1 MLALPQ
7 VNDQHMVAKRLVSMQ
22 LGMTESIKELSPE
35 ILRSKT
41 ETLIMEREIKENCMR
56 ISQEMRDFAKLEQT
70 VWELEKYVDS
80 WKERNRNGV
89 KE

>member
-35 ILRSKT
+35 KLRSRT
-41 ETLIMEREIKENCMR
+41 ETLIINREIKVNCLR
-56 ISQEMRDFAKLEQT
+56 ISQEMRNSAQLEQT
-70 VWELEKYVDS
+70 VWKLE
-80 WKERNRNGV
+80 NMLML
-89 KE
+89 